1 MTGFQIW
8 LIKAWEADVAVIWLQ
23 LSVNVLS
30 AVLFVLKVL
39 EALAIRDIVRLEFN
53 DGLIDANALIRGR
66 DVDPVV
72 LPKILGVGRSDRLS
86 IH

>member
-1 MTGFQIW
+1 M
-8 LIKAWEADVAVIWLQ
+8 AVIWLQ
-23 LSVNVLS
+23 LGIDVLS
-30 AVLFVLKVL
+30 AILFVLKVL

-72 LPKILGVGRSDRLS
+72 LPKILSVSRSHCLS

>member
-53 DGLIDANALIRGR
+53 DGLIDANALIRRR

>member
-1 MTGFQIW
+1 MAGFQIW

-30 AVLFVLKVL
+30 AILFVLKVL

-53 DGLIDANALIRGR
+53 DGLIDANALIRRR

-72 LPKILGVGRSDRLS
+72 LPKILGVCGSDRLS

>member
-1 MTGFQIW
+1 MAGFQIW
-8 LIKAWEADVAVIWLQ
+8 LIKAWEANVAVIWLQ
-23 LSVNVLS
+23 LGIDVLS
-30 AVLFVLKVL
+30 AILFVLKVL

-53 DGLIDANALIRGR
+53 DGLIDANALIRRR

-72 LPKILGVGRSDRLS
+72 LPKILGVCGSDRLS

>member
-1 MTGFQIW
+1 MAIIW
-8 LIKAWEADVAVIWLQ
+8 LKLGVD
-23 LSVNVLS
+23 VLS
-30 AVLFVLKVL
+30 TVLFVLKVL
-39 EALAIRDIVRLEFN
+39 EALAIRDIVRLELN

-72 LPKILGVGRSDRLS
+72 LPKILGVCRSDCLS

>member
-1 MTGFQIW
+1 M
-8 LIKAWEADVAVIWLQ
+8 AVIWLQ
-23 LSVNVLS
+23 LSMNVLS

-39 EALAIRDIVRLEFN
+39 EALAIRDIVRLKFN

-72 LPKILGVGRSDRLS
+72 LPKILGVCGSDRLS

>member
-1 MTGFQIW
+1 MAGLQIW

-53 DGLIDANALIRGR
+53 DGLIDANALIRRR

-72 LPKILGVGRSDRLS
+72 LPKILGVCGSDRLS